1 MGLGVWD
8 NKHKH
13 NHPTKLS
20 SKQTNKQTK
29 TEQTKRFATRLKR
42 PTNQPDQPDPTA
54 PTLNCKPHTN
64 TPTHTTEGGVE
75 VKGERVWVE
84 RVERVSKSLGFSV

>member
-1 MGLGVWD
+1 LGQQTQTQPPNQAV
-8 NKHKH
+8 
-13 NHPTKLS
+13 
-20 SKQTNKQTK
+20 KQTNKQTK

-64 TPTHTTEGGVE
+64 TTTHTQLGGSG
-75 VKGERVWVE
+75 GERGEGVGRE
-84 RVERVSKSLGFSV
+84 G